1 MIRNVTP
8 SNPLKL
14 FKCLQIF
21 QGQFQSFYQYIQLY
35 LNLTEDKAK
44 RASELLSKIALVKNL
59 MQHECRSDI
68 PEYYIKSIKQ
78 LVNSDDEFR
87 SGFYK
92 IMCALGSKYL
102 DKYKSTL
109 NDL

>member
-1 MIRNVTP
+1 MEETVAKKAGD
-8 SNPLKL
+8 L
-14 FKCLQIF
+14 
-21 QGQFQSFYQYIQLY
+21 
-35 LNLTEDKAK
+35 LN
-44 RASELLSKIALVKNL
+44 KIALAKNL
-59 MQHECRSDI
+59 MQHESRSDI

-78 LVNSDDEFR
+78 LVSSSDEFR

-102 DKYKSTL
+102 DRYKSML